1 LRDRLRAPLVAALV
15 AALVVLSTLPAA
27 TNAAGYK
34 VAVIVGPTGAQTS
47 DYRSYADDVAAAAT
61 ARGATVVKVYSP
73 NATWANV
80 KAAVNGA
87 NIIVW
92 MGHGNGWPNPYTSPP
107 NSLSS
112 TEPTD
117 RDNGW
122 GLNRTTTNAD
132 GDNWSSTMVY
142 CGEKALLG
150 TLTSAS
156 TAQWSYC
163 GGSTNT
169 DGITPAPGFV
179 MIYAHACY
187 TPGAGEARP
196 ASSETIAKARVAN
209 YSYPVLKL
217 GAGAYFATDYGDE
230 ADLVSRLLANPALS
244 FGDAFRAGRGFD
256 PGAIRSTP
264 HPDLAGRQVWIQQT
278 TNQWLGTDYWY
289 AFAGDPHRTLSGAL
303 VSPTPTA
310 VERYAGT
317 NRYGTAAAV
326 AAANFAPGVQV
337 AYVSTGGNFP
347 DALAAGAAAA
357 HDGGPVLL
365 VGPSSVPPETAAELE
380 RLQPGRI
387 VVVGGSSVVPD
398 AVVNELAAYATSG
411 EVTRIAGASR
421 YESAAL
427 VSAATFAPG
436 VAAAY
441 IATGSSFPDALAG
454 VPASGVAEGPVRLV
468 GPDGLSDAVRTE
480 LARLAPGRIVILG
493 STSVVSTATA
503 TELAGYA
510 PVTRLA
516 GASRYETAA
525 AVSAGMFASASTV
538 YLATGANFPDAL
550 GGGPVAAM
558 VSGPLLLMA
567 NGFAPLA
574 AARELQRLN
583 PSHVVVLGGT
593 NVIADAAIAQ
603 LRVILGD

>member
-1 LRDRLRAPLVAALV
+1 M
-15 AALVVLSTLPAA
+15 
-27 TNAAGYK
+27 
-34 VAVIVGPTGAQTS
+34 
-47 DYRSYADDVAAAAT
+47 
-61 ARGATVVKVYSP
+61 YSP
-73 NATWANV
+73 NATWAKV
-80 KAAVNGA
+80 KEAVNGA

-122 GLNRTTTNAD
+122 GLNRTTTNGD
-132 GDNWSSTMVY
+132 GDNWSTTMVY
-142 CGEKALLG
+142 CGERALLG

-156 TAQWSYC
+156 AAQWSYC

-264 HPDLAGRQVWIQQT
+264 HPDLTGRQVWIQQT

-326 AAANFAPGVQV
+326 AAANFAPGVPV

-398 AVVNELAAYATSG
+398 AVVNDLAAYATSG

-454 VPASGVAEGPVRLV
+454 VPASGVAEGPVLLV
-468 GPDGLSDAVRTE
+468 GPDGLSDAARTE